1 MTTPTDVADSS
12 AAWPPRPD
20 TPPAA
25 ATPPT
30 PAAAPAPPAPLVPG
44 PVAPAAPPAPVAAAP
59 VAAAPEGPVPAPAGP
74 PPAAPVAPPVVPAA
88 PPAMVAAPVQ
98 VAPPV
103 PAAAPVQQVPAAPPL
118 PPAPLPPF
126 PSAQVPPVP
135 VGPAPMPPA
144 PVRSPA
150 PPEAGEPARDRR
162 VALAVALPPALLTL
176 ALCLYGVQQRQLW
189 RDEHASWWAATLS
202 WGDLGALTA
211 NMDLVL
217 APYYVLLHLWVSV
230 FGDSE
235 AALRIP
241 SALAMAGAAAMVALL
256 GRRLLTP
263 RLGALGGLLFAVCPS
278 ITWYGQDARPYAF
291 AVLAAAGSTLLL
303 TRIVER
309 PAGPAATVSGG
320 RPLPLRKDPAVLA
333 WVGYAATV
341 VGMGLTHLVTLM
353 ILPGHLLLVV
363 QKARRSRAGSARW
376 VLPVRWAVAMAGAVL
391 LLSPLLLLGAG
402 QSGQIAW
409 NDRDWDDLGQLLTD
423 LAGSAGLGWTLLLA
437 GVIGAVSLLVLRQPV
452 GLLACWAVV
461 PVLVTVLT
469 AHWLHLFLARYLL
482 FTVPAWTLLAAAV
495 VGRLPGLVSQLTAS
509 HTPPRWVVGPVPLV
523 VAFAVVA
530 VVAWPSQSE
539 VRDDLPGEMDARAG
553 ARVISAG
560 LQPGD
565 GVIFDPSSSMRRALA
580 YELRGLP
587 APKDTLLSV
596 TPEEAGSFGA
606 LECEE
611 PARCMAGV
619 QRIWLL
625 VGAADKRP
633 YGGVSDKV
641 AKELKQFHTV
651 RTEKV
656 PNLRLVLLERNK
668 GKG

>member
-1 MTTPTDVADSS
+1 
-12 AAWPPRPD
+12 AAV
-20 TPPAA
+20 
-25 ATPPT
+25 
-30 PAAAPAPPAPLVPG
+30 L
-44 PVAPAAPPAPVAAAP
+44 
-59 VAAAPEGPVPAPAGP
+59 PERPAPAGP
-74 PPAAPVAPPVVPAA
+74 PPVAPAAPVAPPAVPSTTPPAA
-88 PPAMVAAPVQ
+88 PPVQ

-103 PAAAPVQQVPAAPPL
+103 PAAAPVQAPGRQFRPA
-118 PPAPLPPF
+118 PPAPPAQVPSVTVPP
-126 PSAQVPPVP
+126 AQVPPAPVPPVP
-135 VGPAPMPPA
+135 VPAA
-144 PVRSPA
+144 PVRA
-150 PPEAGEPARDRR
+150 AALPEAGEPARDRR

-176 ALCLYGVQQRQLW
+176 ALCLYGIQQRQLW

-217 APYYVLLHLWVSV
+217 APYYVLLHLWVSL

-309 PAGPAATVSGG
+309 PAGPAATVPGG

-333 WVGYAATV
+333 WVGYGATV

-363 QKARRSRAGSARW
+363 QKARRSRAGGARW

-509 HTPPRWVVGPVPLV
+509 HTPPRWVVGPAPLV

-560 LQPGD
+560 LRPGD
-565 GVIFDPSSSMRRALA
+565 GVVFDPSSSMRRALA

-596 TPEEAGSFGA
+596 TPQEAGSFGA

-611 PARCMAGV
+611 PAKCLAGV

-641 AKELKQFHTV
+641 AKELKQFHSV
-651 RTEKV
+651 RTENV